1 MRKKMNKKPIST
13 IIILALILVIIIVLV
28 IGFQKIS
35 NNKKELQKITV
46 PTEQEEITKI
56 NINNADIEDLIKLPG
71 IGQVKAKAIIDYR
84 VNVEEFKS
92 LKQLTEVKGIGEKT
106 LEKILPYL
114 ETIGDS
120 TEIIASIE
128 SGSLKEVS
136 GKINI
141 NTASLSE
148 LISLP
153 GIGEKKAQK
162 IIEYREKIDGFK
174 NTEDIMKVKGIGEG
188 IYTKIKDI
196 IEISD

>member
-1 MRKKMNKKPIST
+1 MNKKGNKKPIAT

-35 NNKKELQKITV
+35 YNKKELQKSTI

-56 NINNADIEDLIKLPG
+56 NINNADIENLMKLPG

-84 VNVEEFKS
+84 KNVGEFKS
-92 LKQLTEVKGIGEKT
+92 LKQLTEVKGIGVKT
-106 LEKILPYL
+106 LDKILPYL

-120 TEIIASIE
+120 TESIVPTD
-128 SGSLKEVS
+128 SGSMKEVS

-153 GIGEKKAQK
+153 GIGEKRAQK
-162 IIEYREKIDGFK
+162 IIDYREKISSFE
-174 NTEDIMKVKGIGEG
+174 NPEDIMKVKGIGEG
-188 IYTKIKDI
+188 IYTKIKDS

>member
-1 MRKKMNKKPIST
+1 M
-13 IIILALILVIIIVLV
+13 ILVIIIVLV

-35 NNKKELQKITV
+35 HTKKELQKSIV

-56 NINNADIEDLIKLPG
+56 NINNADVENLRKLPG
-71 IGQVKAKAIIDYR
+71 IGQTKAQAIIDYR
-84 VNVEEFKS
+84 ESVGEFKS
-92 LKQLTEVKGIGEKT
+92 LKELTEVKGIGEKT
-106 LEKILPYL
+106 LEKMLPFL

-120 TEIIASIE
+120 TEIIASID

-148 LISLP
+148 LILLP
-153 GIGEKKAQK
+153 GIGEKRAQQ
-162 IIEYREKIDGFK
+162 IIRYREKAGGFE
-174 NTEDIMKVKGIGEG
+174 NEEDIMKVKGIGEG
-188 IYTKIKDI
+188 IFTKIKDT

>member
-1 MRKKMNKKPIST
+1 MAKKENKKTIIT
-13 IIILALILVIIIVLV
+13 IIILALILVIIIVL
-28 IGFQKIS
+28 FNNFRKIS
-35 NNKKELQKITV
+35 NMKKELQEN
-46 PTEQEEITKI
+46 TEMIEDEKITKI
-56 NINNADIEDLIKLPG
+56 NINKADIETLSKLPG
-71 IGQVKAKAIIDYR
+71 IGQVKANAIIDYR
-84 VNVEEFKS
+84 KNKGEFQS
-92 LKQLTEVKGIGEKT
+92 LTELTKVKGIGKKT

-114 ETIGDS
+114 EMIGDS
-120 TEIIASIE
+120 TSVKALLSPD
-128 SGSLKEVS
+128 SLKMIS

-153 GIGEKKAQK
+153 GIGEKRAQK
-162 IIEYREKIDGFK
+162 IIEYREKIGGFK

>member
-1 MRKKMNKKPIST
+1 MSKKENKKPILT
-13 IIILALILVIIIVLV
+13 IIILTLILVIIIVLV

-35 NNKKELQKITV
+35 HTKKELQKSIV

-71 IGQVKAKAIIDYR
+71 IGQTKAQAIIDYR
-84 VNVEEFKS
+84 ESVGEFKS
-92 LKQLTEVKGIGEKT
+92 LKELTEVKGIGEKT
-106 LEKILPYL
+106 LEKMLPYL
-114 ETIGDS
+114 EMVGDS
-120 TEIIASIE
+120 TEIVVSVD
-128 SGSLKEVS
+128 SDTMKEIS

-153 GIGEKKAQK
+153 GIGEKRAQQ
-162 IIEYREKIDGFK
+162 IISYREKAGGFENK
-174 NTEDIMKVKGIGEG
+174 EDIMKVKGIGEG

>member
-1 MRKKMNKKPIST
+1 MSKKENKKPIFT

-28 IGFQKIS
+28 IGLQKIS
-35 NNKKELQKITV
+35 LNKKEFQKGTV

-56 NINNADIEDLIKLPG
+56 NINNADIEQLMKLPG

-84 VNVEEFKS
+84 ENIGEFKS
-92 LKQLTEVKGIGEKT
+92 LEEFTKVKGIGEKT

-114 ETIGDS
+114 KMVGDS
-120 TEIIASIE
+120 TEIIASIDSDE
-128 SGSLKEVS
+128 LKEVS

-153 GIGEKKAQK
+153 GIGEKKAQQ
-162 IIEYREKIDGFK
+162 IISYREKAGGFENK
-174 NTEDIMKVKGIGEG
+174 EDITKVKGIGEG
-188 IYTKIKDI
+188 IYTKIKDM
-196 IEISD
+196 IEISE

>member
-84 VNVEEFKS
+84 ENVGEFKS
-92 LKQLTEVKGIGEKT
+92 LKQLT
-106 LEKILPYL
+106 
-114 ETIGDS
+114 
-120 TEIIASIE
+120 
-128 SGSLKEVS
+128 
-136 GKINI
+136 
-141 NTASLSE
+141 
-148 LISLP
+148 
-153 GIGEKKAQK
+153 
-162 IIEYREKIDGFK
+162 
-174 NTEDIMKVKGIGEG
+174 
-188 IYTKIKDI
+188 
-196 IEISD
+196 

>member
-1 MRKKMNKKPIST
+1 MSKKENKKTIFT
-13 IIILALILVIIIVLV
+13 IIILALILVIVIVLV

-35 NNKKELQKITV
+35 LNKKELQKSTV
-46 PTEQEEITKI
+46 FTKI
-56 NINNADIEDLIKLPG
+56 NINNADIENLMKLPG

-84 VNVEEFKS
+84 ENVGEFKS
-92 LKQLTEVKGIGEKT
+92 LKQLTEVKGIGVKT
-106 LEKILPYL
+106 LDKILPYL

-120 TEIIASIE
+120 TEIIAPTD
-128 SGSLKEVS
+128 SGNLKEVS
-136 GKINI
+136 EKINI

-162 IIEYREKIDGFK
+162 IIEYREKISSFK

>member
-1 MRKKMNKKPIST
+1 MSKKENKKTIFT
-13 IIILALILVIIIVLV
+13 IIILALILVIVIVLV

-35 NNKKELQKITV
+35 LNKKELQKSTV
-46 PTEQEEITKI
+46 FTKI
-56 NINNADIEDLIKLPG
+56 NINNADIENLMKLPG

-84 VNVEEFKS
+84 ENVGEFKS
-92 LKQLTEVKGIGEKT
+92 LKQLTEVKGIGVKT
-106 LEKILPYL
+106 LDKILPYL

-120 TEIIASIE
+120 TESIVPTD
-128 SGSLKEVS
+128 SGSMKEVS

-153 GIGEKKAQK
+153 GIGEKRAQK
-162 IIEYREKIDGFK
+162 IISYREKAGNFK
-174 NTEDIMKVKGIGEG
+174 NKEDIMKVKGIGEG